1 MKRATLDDTPGED
14 GGLYFASQ
22 SARPSFST
30 GCYMLDLEMGDGF
43 SEGQAINIVGAS
55 STGKSILVM
64 EAAAEFVE
72 KFGPKCVVRIK
83 DAENAYDLGYFDS
96 IGIPVE
102 CIEMVS
108 CREGDKHY
116 VPNTVEAVQKDVFK
130 QVQRSKK
137 KKLHIFYA
145 VDSWDSLTDE
155 QEYTTD
161 MSDSSSYASKAKAG
175 SEFGRRL
182 WHDLPEANLTL
193 ILVSQVRDNVGVTYG
208 PKHKRSG
215 GNWLEFYC
223 SQVLWLFPD
232 STKGLNK
239 IEGTRGGV
247 KRKYGSWTKAISKKN
262 RRTGECEPVFVPIIK
277 GYGIDDL
284 MACVRFLIEVG
295 KTDVQFDSKTAAVK
309 YMNSCWKFD
318 QEKYAEE
325 LRDVKKSIRPIWDRI
340 VKDFTPRRKKRR
352 G

>member
-1 MKRATLDDTPGED
+1 MRRVQFEDEPGVD

-22 SARPSFST
+22 SARPYFST
-30 GCYMLDLEMGDGF
+30 GCYMLDLEMGNGL

-64 EAAAEFVE
+64 EAAAEFVK
-72 KFGPKCVVRIK
+72 KFGPKCIVRIK
-83 DAENAYDLGYFDS
+83 DAENAYDLGYFAS
-96 IGIPVE
+96 IGIPTD
-102 CIEMVS
+102 CIEMIS
-108 CREGDKHY
+108 CVEGEKYY
-116 VPNTVEAVQKDVFK
+116 VPNTVEAVQKDVFEQIK
-130 QVQRSKK
+130 RSKK

-145 VDSWDSLTDE
+145 VDSWDALTDE
-155 QEYTTD
+155 QEYDRD
-161 MSDSSSYASKAKAG
+161 MSSATYAMTKAKAG

-193 ILVSQVRDNVGVTYG
+193 ILVSQIRDNVGVTYG

-215 GNWLEFYC
+215 GNWMEFYC

-232 STKGLNK
+232 STK
-239 IEGTRGGV
+239 IESTRGGV

-262 RRTGECEPVFVPIIK
+262 RRTGECEPVFVPIVK

-295 KTDVQFDSKTAAVK
+295 KTDAQFDSKTDAVK

-318 QEKYAEE
+318 QEKYREE
-325 LRDVKKSIRPIWDRI
+325 LVAVKKSIRPIWDQI
-340 VKDFTPRRKKRR
+340 VSDFAPRRKKR
-352 G
+352 